1 MEFDYSKLRGR
12 IKEVLGTEGAFAE
25 KLGRSHNYVSNVFI
39 GKSMFTQKD
48 IAKAV
53 EVLAIP
59 IDDIGSYF
67 FTMKVHKN
75 GTDVA

>member
-12 IKEVLGTEGAFAE
+12 IKEILGTEGAFAE
-25 KLGRSHNYVSNVFI
+25 GLGRSHNYVSNVFI

-53 EVLAIP
+53 ELLAIP
-59 IDDIGSYF
+59 IEDIGSYF
-67 FTMKVHKN
+67 FTPKVHKS